1 LVYKAFEGVEK
12 AYNAG
17 GKWKEKIII
26 IKDKIIKKFY

>member
-17 GKWKEKIII
+17 GKMEGKNN
-26 IKDKIIKKFY
+26 YN